1 MRKCMLQLRI
11 SPHERELVRLYAQ
24 LSGKTMSQLIRER
37 VVDKALQP
45 LREAVAREG
54 EVDTPEGQGDAA

>member
-11 SPHERELVRLYAQ
+11 SPHEWEMVRLYAQ
-24 LSGKTMSQLIRER
+24 LSGKTMSQLIREY

-45 LREAVAREG
+45 LREAVSREAEASG
-54 EVDTPEGQGDAA
+54 GQK

>member
-11 SPHERELVRLYAQ
+11 SPHEREMVRLYAQ

-37 VVDKALQP
+37 VVDRALQP
-45 LREAVAREG
+45 LRDAVAQESSEDKG
-54 EVDTPEGQGDAA
+54 SENV

>member
-11 SPHERELVRLYAQ
+11 SPHEREMVRHYAQ
-24 LSGKTMSQLIRER
+24 LSGKTMSQLIREY

-45 LREAVAREG
+45 LREAVSREAEASG
-54 EVDTPEGQGDAA
+54 GQK